1 MSSGEQPVEGT
12 NQPTTTAEAPEQQQ
26 EATDQPTNG
35 MVKQDAASDEPPPQG
50 MEEQAM
56 THPAPSEAPAASDA
70 PAADAAAAQAA
81 PSYQETGV
89 SYQPSAYVGGEGAA
103 AAAERHDPQYYASGA
118 VGGRLPAALNDQ
130 ERNPNKVFVGGLGTC
145 TTSETIRAHFS
156 KFGEIID
163 AAVVCEKHS
172 GRSRGFAF
180 VLFRDAHSVEACI
193 REKHKIDG
201 VACDVRHAVPREEA
215 RETPAYDTIQHP
227 AKIFVGG
234 LPEELDE
241 TEFRAVFERIGRVKE
256 ATLMYDKFSHKPRGF
271 GFVIFEEHHVAERAI
286 GMHNIKGREC
296 EAKRAQ
302 PRDQND
308 PRRMGRGGYGYGG
321 RGGGGRGYDSFGSP
335 PYSRGGGRGFGR
347 GYDAYVQ
354 DTPEQEEWWLDWE
367 LLLESLGL
375 QQPDLPHTHTHGQHT
390 SSQPSSEEQP
400 DNTEHQQQPQHQ
412 GESSQPPAPSPLHQA
427 CTTGRGDTKTRTQ
440 PHSTDTVG
448 TPVPQQER
456 TAPPSRASPCP
467 TPTTKL
473 HTHTARQP
481 AGRKGT
487 LAHNTGPRHT
497 SGGGGGTKASGAAGS
512 RRAAAGPF
520 VSTSTSS
527 EEGPLCVYDGTKYE
541 KQYPSL
547 GDVVGAGGKKGKW
560 GRRLAV
566 GSDDRGADDD
576 NEEEDGSS
584 KTKKG
589 NTKEDKDLAAS
600 LFRFSP
606 VKKSTKLSAKAPP
619 VPIATSL
626 AQQPSSS
633 SSHPSSFPSFP
644 SMSPPSPAPPPLP
657 PRPSCAPPRL
667 CLAQIHALQPPV
679 FAPPIYPPPSFSFWL
694 DQEERLDLKQHPFP
708 LELPP
713 KLDSPTSESQPS
725 SMPSSSPVP
734 TAVVTADCS
743 PSFSP
748 VETKHHEAAAAAAE
762 DETPKAETS
771 EPPKRIRKGRGLFV
785 YGNGGG
791 GGGGGS
797 VTSHATDE
805 ASPSAR
811 LHMDE
816 CPRRRREGVCRVQPY
831 IPPAARKRGASRGVG
846 L

>member
-347 GYDAYVQ
+347 GYDAYGGGY
-354 DTPEQEEWWLDWE
+354 
-367 LLLESLGL
+367 GL
-375 QQPDLPHTHTHGQHT
+375 SPSNGAY
-390 SSQPSSEEQP
+390 PSSSAGHAGAGGMVAGLG
-400 DNTEHQQQPQHQ
+400 TAI
-412 GESSQPPAPSPLHQA
+412 GV
-427 CTTGRGDTKTRTQ
+427 TG
-440 PHSTDTVG
+440 
-448 TPVPQQER
+448 
-456 TAPPSRASPCP
+456 A
-467 TPTTKL
+467 
-473 HTHTARQP
+473 
-481 AGRKGT
+481 
-487 LAHNTGPRHT
+487 
-497 SGGGGGTKASGAAGS
+497 
-512 RRAAAGPF
+512 AAAGP
-520 VSTSTSS
+520 
-527 EEGPLCVYDGTKYE
+527 
-541 KQYPSL
+541 
-547 GDVVGAGGKKGKW
+547 
-560 GRRLAV
+560 
-566 GSDDRGADDD
+566 
-576 NEEEDGSS
+576 
-584 KTKKG
+584 
-589 NTKEDKDLAAS
+589 AAH
-600 LFRFSP
+600 P
-606 VKKSTKLSAKAPP
+606 HPWAAH
-619 VPIATSL
+619 
-626 AQQPSSS
+626 QQPTVIGGAAGQ
-633 SSHPSSFPSFP
+633 HG
-644 SMSPPSPAPPPLP
+644 AP
-657 PRPSCAPPRL
+657 
-667 CLAQIHALQPPV
+667 
-679 FAPPIYPPPSFSFWL
+679 
-694 DQEERLDLKQHPFP
+694 
-708 LELPP
+708 
-713 KLDSPTSESQPS
+713 
-725 SMPSSSPVP
+725 
-734 TAVVTADCS
+734 
-743 PSFSP
+743 
-748 VETKHHEAAAAAAE
+748 AAAAAPGGVFPAPGAQPTAPGMYYGAWGYQ
-762 DETPKAETS
+762 DPNAAAFYGYGGYPGAAAGAYGAPQPGVTLPNPYDQTSYAYGAAAGGPQRDPRTQHRTTP
-771 EPPKRIRKGRGLFV
+771 
-785 YGNGGG
+785 Y
-791 GGGGGS
+791 
-797 VTSHATDE
+797 
-805 ASPSAR
+805 
-811 LHMDE
+811 
-816 CPRRRREGVCRVQPY
+816 
-831 IPPAARKRGASRGVG
+831 
-846 L
+846 